1 MKQFIIV
8 ISTVETRCLLQ
19 MGSRHPLRAATLHS
33 ATPLTCRAGTLLE
46 RTTSPSWL
54 RRSCSTGNLTCSEQA
69 SDLFSSSCAETHS
82 LCARKRWGFIAVDIL
97 SFFSSV
103 FFYIQKS
110 QWREQPAWKLTEHS
124 LLPPLPSPSHQRT
137 CSAQSHLW
145 PAQASFRG
153 VSTVRTQ
160 HCGATLLLP
169 LPPVQHFCSHL
180 TSS

>member
-82 LCARKRWGFIAVDIL
+82 LCARKRWGFIAVY
-97 SFFSSV
+97 SKF
-103 FFYIQKS
+103 
-110 QWREQPAWKLTEHS
+110 
-124 LLPPLPSPSHQRT
+124 
-137 CSAQSHLW
+137 
-145 PAQASFRG
+145 
-153 VSTVRTQ
+153 
-160 HCGATLLLP
+160 LLLCVLLHTEKPVERTASVEADRAQLAASTAKP
-169 LPPVQHFCSHL
+169 LPPEDLFGSVPFVASAGKF
-180 TSS
+180 